1 MVKVL
6 ATANNGVLATEKM
19 RKQQKNKKSLLT
31 SHLDVFIS
39 RVVTDELPTLFVRGG
54 MVAGGRD
61 APAFSA
67 NFLCEVTMAKT
78 SDETVQKLVELSATI
93 IAEYAAN
100 PNFKRVSLDGSE
112 IDENG
117 ENVPLCT
124 VEPINVHGVN
134 RPNRYQSRDAL
145 YERRANFDTLFPL
158 CFEATEDRDAYITR
172 ADIRAATDAAMS
184 ISGDARRIY
193 VQEELGSKN
202 SRGYRSWVAYIVGRA
217 AYAVQIG
224 QSDVLYGLKVKSK

>member
-1 MVKVL
+1 
-6 ATANNGVLATEKM
+6 
-19 RKQQKNKKSLLT
+19 
-31 SHLDVFIS
+31 
-39 RVVTDELPTLFVRGG
+39 
-54 MVAGGRD
+54 
-61 APAFSA
+61 
-67 NFLCEVTMAKT
+67 MAKT

-112 IDENG
+112 INENG
-117 ENVPLCT
+117 ETVPLCT
-124 VEPINVHGVN
+124 VEPINVNGVN

-184 ISGDARRIY
+184 MSGDVRRIY

>member
-1 MVKVL
+1 MV
-6 ATANNGVLATEKM
+6 
-19 RKQQKNKKSLLT
+19 
-31 SHLDVFIS
+31 
-39 RVVTDELPTLFVRGG
+39 
-54 MVAGGRD
+54 
-61 APAFSA
+61 
-67 NFLCEVTMAKT
+67 KT

-112 IDENG
+112 IDGNG

-124 VEPINVHGVN
+124 VEPINVNGVN
-134 RPNRYQSRDAL
+134 RPNRYQRRDAL
-145 YERRANFDTLFPL
+145 YERRANFNTLFPL
-158 CFEATEDRDAYITR
+158 CFEATDDRDAYITR
-172 ADIRAATDAAMS
+172 ADIRAATDAAMA

>member
-1 MVKVL
+1 
-6 ATANNGVLATEKM
+6 
-19 RKQQKNKKSLLT
+19 
-31 SHLDVFIS
+31 
-39 RVVTDELPTLFVRGG
+39 
-54 MVAGGRD
+54 
-61 APAFSA
+61 
-67 NFLCEVTMAKT
+67 MAKT
-78 SDETVQKLVELSATI
+78 SDETVQKLVELSATL

-112 IDENG
+112 IDEKG

-124 VEPINVHGVN
+124 VEPINVNGVN

-145 YERRANFDTLFPL
+145 YERRVNFDTLFPL

>member
-1 MVKVL
+1 M
-6 ATANNGVLATEKM
+6 
-19 RKQQKNKKSLLT
+19 T
-31 SHLDVFIS
+31 SHLDVRIS
-39 RVVTDELPTLFVRGG
+39 RFVTGELPVLLVRGG
-54 MVAGGRD
+54 MVAGV
-61 APAFSA
+61 PLPPEFSA
-67 NFLCEVTMAKT
+67 NFIGLKSKQKTLRVVMVKT

-100 PNFKRVSLDGSE
+100 PNFKRASLDGSE
-112 IDENG
+112 INENG

-124 VEPINVHGVN
+124 VEPINVNGVN

-145 YERRANFDTLFPL
+145 YERRANFNTLFPL
-158 CFEATEDRDAYITR
+158 CFEATDDRDAYITR
-172 ADIRAATDAAMS
+172 ADIRAATDAAMA
-184 ISGDARRIY
+184 ISDDVRRIY

>member
-1 MVKVL
+1 MIISLSVTGELSSPVRSWW
-6 ATANNGVLATEKM
+6 NG
-19 RKQQKNKKSLLT
+19 R
-31 SHLDVFIS
+31 
-39 RVVTDELPTLFVRGG
+39 
-54 MVAGGRD
+54 GGRD

-67 NFLCEVTMAKT
+67 TFIYEVAMAKI
-78 SDETVQKLVELSATI
+78 SEETVQKLVELSATV

-100 PNFKRVSLDGSE
+100 PCFKRVSLDGSE
-112 IDENG
+112 INENG

-124 VEPINVHGVN
+124 VEPINVNVVN

-145 YERRANFDTLFPL
+145 YERRANFDALFPL
-158 CFEATEDRDAYITR
+158 CFEATDDRDAYITR
-172 ADIRAATDAAMS
+172 TDIRAATDASMA
-184 ISGDARRIY
+184 ISEDARRIY

-224 QSDVLYGLKVKSK
+224 QSDVLYGLKVKISK

>member
-1 MVKVL
+1 MEYWQQK
-6 ATANNGVLATEKM
+6 KM

-31 SHLDVFIS
+31 SHLKVIIS
-39 RVVTDELPTLFVRGG
+39 RVVTDELPALFVRGG
-54 MVAGGRD
+54 MVAGVSPT
-61 APAFSA
+61 PAISA

-78 SDETVQKLVELSATI
+78 SDETVQKLVELSATL

-117 ENVPLCT
+117 ETVPLCT
-124 VEPINVHGVN
+124 VEPINVNGVN

-145 YERRANFDTLFPL
+145 YERRVNFDTLFPL

-184 ISGDARRIY
+184 MSGDARRIY

>member
-1 MVKVL
+1 MVNK
-6 ATANNGVLATEKM
+6 NGSVA
-19 RKQQKNKKSLLT
+19 
-31 SHLDVFIS
+31 
-39 RVVTDELPTLFVRGG
+39 
-54 MVAGGRD
+54 MV
-61 APAFSA
+61 
-67 NFLCEVTMAKT
+67 KT

-100 PNFKRVSLDGSE
+100 PNFKRASLDGSE
-112 IDENG
+112 INENG

-124 VEPINVHGVN
+124 VEPINVNGVN

-145 YERRANFDTLFPL
+145 YERRANFNTLFPL
-158 CFEATEDRDAYITR
+158 CFEATDDHDAYITR
-172 ADIRAATDAAMS
+172 ADIRAATDAAMA
-184 ISGDARRIY
+184 ISDDVRRIY